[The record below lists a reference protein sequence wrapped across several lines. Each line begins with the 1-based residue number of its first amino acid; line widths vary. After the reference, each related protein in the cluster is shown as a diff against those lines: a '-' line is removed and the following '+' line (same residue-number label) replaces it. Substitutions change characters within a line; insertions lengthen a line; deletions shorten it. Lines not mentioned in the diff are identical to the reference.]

1 VNVSYKLIELE
12 DGTLVEVE
20 TTEDTAQ
27 QISGNFANKVNTT
40 FNEVKPVIL
49 KACQPVAAAVK
60 ELRAEVDIDQVEVEL
75 ALSFEGEGNIYITKT
90 KLGANLTIKMTL
102 KGKKE

>member
-1 VNVSYKLIELE
+1 MGYKLIELA

-20 TTEDTAQ
+20 ASENDVQ
-27 QISGNFANKVNTT
+27 QISGHFADKVGET
-40 FNEVKPVIL
+40 FDVIKPVLL
-49 KACQPVAAAVK
+49 KACQPVAAAVQ
-60 ELRAEVDIDQVEVEL
+60 ELRKEVEIEQVEVEL